1 MAGDER
7 DPTSP
12 IERARGAVALLREG
26 TITIALVALVL
37 VFAVSPSRIGQML
50 KAANVKS
57 VDVAGIN
64 IETELQQANERLA
77 KSTARL
83 DEAQTQLSSAM
94 KSVAVARESVDR
106 ITTLYKLEPGARSE
120 LSSIT
125 RSLATSQNGLE
136 ASQRRVLTAKSLL
149 DSSAV
154 AQRQLLMRIRPST
167 K

>member
-1 MAGDER
+1 
-7 DPTSP
+7 
-12 IERARGAVALLREG
+12 
-26 TITIALVALVL
+26 
-37 VFAVSPSRIGQML
+37 ML